1 MSDEEQ
7 LVILKL
13 GSEEFGIPV
22 QYVTSIIGMQP
33 ITRIPRAPSFLEGV
47 INLRGQITAIVDLR
61 KRFRMDLKVH
71 DKATRIVVMTV
82 EDIVVG
88 LIVDAVY
95 EVLRIAKKDIGA
107 APSVLQNETESKYV
121 TGVGKVGERLII
133 IMDVRELLT
142 KREIETLEKIEIKET
157 KPKEA
162 APQGDK

>member
-1 MSDEEQ
+1 MTDEEQ
-7 LVILKL
+7 LVIMKL

-33 ITRIPRAPSFLEGV
+33 ITRIPRAPTFLEGV

-61 KRFRMDLKVH
+61 KRFRMEIKPH

-95 EVLRIAKKDIGA
+95 EVLRIQKKDIGA
-107 APSVLQNETESKYV
+107 APSVLQNEAESKYV
-121 TGVGKVGERLII
+121 TGVGKVGDRLII

-142 KREIETLEKIEIKET
+142 KREIETVEKIEVKDGT
-157 KPKEA
+157 HK
-162 APQGDK
+162 

>member
-1 MSDEEQ
+1 MTDEEQ

-61 KRFRMDLKVH
+61 KRFRMDLKTH

-95 EVLRIAKKDIGA
+95 EVLRIPLKDIGA
-107 APSVLQNETESKYV
+107 APRVLQNETESQYV
-121 TGVGKVGERLII
+121 TGVGKVGDRLII

-142 KREIETLEKIEIKET
+142 KREIETLEKIEVKDV
-157 KPKEA
+157 KAK
-162 APQGDK
+162 

>member
-7 LVILKL
+7 LVILRL
-13 GSEEFGIPV
+13 GTEEFGIPV

-61 KRFRMDLKVH
+61 KRFRMETKVH
-71 DKATRIVVMTV
+71 DKATRLVVMTI

-95 EVLRIAKKDIGA
+95 EVLRIPRTEIGA
-107 APSVLQNETESKYV
+107 APSVLQSESESRYV
-121 TGVGKVGERLII
+121 AGVGKVGERLII

-142 KREIETLEKIEIKET
+142 KREIESVEKIEVKEN
-157 KPKEA
+157 KPK
-162 APQGDK
+162 

>member
-1 MSDEEQ
+1 MTDEEQ

-61 KRFRMDLKVH
+61 KRFRMDLKTH

-95 EVLRIAKKDIGA
+95 EVLRIPKKDIGT

-121 TGVGKVGERLII
+121 TGVGKVGDRLII

-162 APQGDK
+162 VPQGDK

>member
-1 MSDEEQ
+1 MTDEEQ
-7 LVILKL
+7 LVIMKL
-13 GSEEFGIPV
+13 GTEEFGIPV

-33 ITRIPRAPSFLEGV
+33 ITRIPRAPTFLEGV

-61 KRFRMDLKVH
+61 KRFRMEIKPH

-95 EVLRIAKKDIGA
+95 EVLRIQKKDIGA
-107 APSVLQNETESKYV
+107 APSVLQNEAESKYV
-121 TGVGKVGERLII
+121 TGVGKVGDRLII

-142 KREIETLEKIEIKET
+142 KREIETVEKIEVKDGT
-157 KPKEA
+157 HK
-162 APQGDK
+162 